1 MIGRRLAL
9 GLALAAASIGRRL
22 ALGFALAAASIGRR
36 LALGFALAAA
46 LAVLGGALVWI
57 TRTTLQ
63 LEKDQAEAQRLASQ
77 EERVRL
83 ALWRL
88 DSALTAFVGRENARP
103 AEPFPKESR
112 RDDIYGRF
120 ERSRFEV
127 SAGGPKRAA
136 GGGGEVPVETLLA
149 ALAEAPVLPM
159 VPLSPELPPVPRPP
173 LPEPPRIA
181 KAEPDP
187 QETQALLNA
196 NEFLQRSNLSQLSQ
210 LSQQSQMSQQIATD
224 VPPTVSPAQA
234 SPARQQVETTF
245 QPVWVGEDLYLVR
258 RVRRGREVR
267 LQGIRIDWPAMRG
280 WMLGQ
285 VRDLLPRG
293 DLLPVELPATADP
306 GRRLALLPVRLE
318 PGLLATPAPP
328 AWTPTR
334 LTLAAASGA
343 IVLVVAAFAALLFGS
358 LQQSRRRADFVSAV
372 THELRTPLTTFRMY
386 ADMLADGM
394 VPPGRQG
401 EYLDTLRVEAGR
413 LGHLVENVL
422 AFARLERQPQ
432 AVETEPVDLE
442 AFLQELAGRLG
453 ELAARGGFEVV
464 LHPAGDAAGTR
475 VLIDRG
481 AVERILLNWVD
492 NACKYA
498 AEAAD
503 RRLEIQP
510 LRRGSSVLLRLAD
523 HGPGIPRPERRR
535 IFRPFHKS
543 AHRAAAS
550 APGVGLGLALSRG
563 LARRLGGDLRLVET
577 AAGGAVFELRL
588 PAR

>member
-1 MIGRRLAL
+1 M
-9 GLALAAASIGRRL
+9 
-22 ALGFALAAASIGRR
+22 IGRR

-63 LEKDQAEAQRLASQ
+63 LERDQAEAQRLASQ
-77 EERVRL
+77 EEKVRL

-112 RDDIYGRF
+112 SDDVHGRF

-127 SAGGPKRAA
+127 SAGGPARAA
-136 GGGGEVPVETLLA
+136 SGDGEVPVETLLA
-149 ALAEAPVLPM
+149 ALAEAPVLP
-159 VPLSPELPPVPRPP
+159 LSPELPPAPRPP
-173 LPEPPRIA
+173 LPVEPKQIA
-181 KAEPDP
+181 KSEPDP
-187 QETQALLNA
+187 RETQALLNS
-196 NEFLQRSNLSQLSQ
+196 NEFLQRSNLSQLN
-210 LSQQSQMSQQIATD
+210 QMSQISQQIDTS
-224 VPPTVSPAQA
+224 VPPGVPPAQA
-234 SPARQQVETTF
+234 GPVRQQVETTF
-245 QPVWVGEDLYLVR
+245 QPIWVGEDLYLVR
-258 RVRRGREVR
+258 RVRRGGEVR
-267 LQGIRIDWPAMRG
+267 LQGVRIDWPEMRG
-280 WMLGQ
+280 WMLDQ

-293 DLLPVELPATADP
+293 DLLPASLPATADP

-318 PGLLATPAPP
+318 PGLLATPAPST
-328 AWTPTR
+328 WTPTR

-394 VPPGRQG
+394 VPPGQQG

-422 AFARLERQPQ
+422 AYARLERQPRP
-432 AVETEPVDLE
+432 VEPEPVDLE
-442 AFLQELAGRLG
+442 ALLREMAGRLG

-464 LHPAGDAAGTR
+464 LHPAGDAAGAC
-475 VLIDRG
+475 VLADRG

-510 LRRGSSVLLRLAD
+510 LRQGSSVLLRLSD

-543 AHRAAAS
+543 AHRAAVS

-577 AAGGAVFELRL
+577 AGEGAVFELRL